1 MDMKGRKIIW
11 LMSGILLF
19 TFSGLSLAQ
28 EKYPTRPIELVV
40 PFGPGGSADLAAR
53 CYSDDLAKILN
64 ATINVVNRAGGT
76 GIQGTSYVI
85 NGKKDGYTLLGTTD
99 TPLLI
104 MPVISKEATY
114 DPLKDVIPI
123 GRFAHVYSIF
133 AVRSDSPFKTLPE
146 LIDYARKN
154 PGKLKNGAAGLGTES
169 QFNLMVLCS
178 KAKFKVTTIPF
189 ESGGENLAA
198 LLGGHVDMSSSSVAS
213 LGKHIQSGK
222 LRGLAI
228 SSTKRHPEFPNI
240 PTTTELGYP
249 ESNLAVWTGVLAPT
263 GVPKQVVDVLVPA
276 VQKAFNNPEVIKRAL
291 NLGMVFQYMGP
302 EELRKNLEADIK
314 IIKEVAAEAGLTK

>member
-1 MDMKGRKIIW
+1 MKGWKIVW
-11 LMSGILLF
+11 LMSGIILLL
-19 TFSGLSLAQ
+19 TFYGLCLAQ

-40 PFGPGGSADLAAR
+40 PFGPGGSADLGAR

-64 ATINVVNRAGGT
+64 VTINVVNRAGGT
-76 GIQGTSYVI
+76 GIHGTTYVI
-85 NGKKDGYTLLGTTD
+85 NSKKDGYTLLGTTD

-146 LIDYARKN
+146 LIEYARKN

-169 QFNLMVLCS
+169 QFNLMVLCA
-178 KAKFKVTTIPF
+178 KAKIKVTTIPF
-189 ESGGENLAA
+189 ESGGENLTA

-213 LGKHIQSGK
+213 LGKHIMAGK

-228 SSTKRHPEFPNI
+228 SSKKRHPEFPNI

-249 ESNLAVWTGVLAPT
+249 ESNFAVWTGVLAPT

-276 VQKAFNNPEVIKRAL
+276 VEKAFKNPEVIKRAV
-291 NLGMVFQYMGP
+291 NLGMVFEYMGP
-302 EELRKNLEADIK
+302 EELRKNLESDIK
-314 IIKEVAAEAGLTK
+314 IIKEVSAEAGLIK

>member
-1 MDMKGRKIIW
+1 MKGWKIVW
-11 LMSGILLF
+11 LMSGIILF
-19 TFSGLSLAQ
+19 TSYGLCLAQ

-40 PFGPGGSADLAAR
+40 PFGPGGSADLGAR

-64 ATINVVNRAGGT
+64 VTINVVNRAGAT
-76 GIQGTSYVI
+76 GILGTTYVI
-85 NGKKDGYTLLGTTD
+85 NSKKDGYTLLGTTD

-146 LIDYARKN
+146 LIEYARKN

-178 KAKFKVTTIPF
+178 KAKIKVTTIPF

-213 LGKHIQSGK
+213 LGKHISAGK

-228 SSTKRHPEFPNI
+228 SSKKRHPDFPNM

-249 ESNLAVWTGVLAPT
+249 ESSFAVWTGVLAPT
-263 GVPKQVVDVLVPA
+263 GVPKQVVDVLVP
-276 VQKAFNNPEVIKRAL
+276 QLKRHSTIL
-291 NLGMVFQYMGP
+291 
-302 EELRKNLEADIK
+302 K
-314 IIKEVAAEAGLTK
+314 